1 MTKSKDLV
9 QLLHLL
15 RRGLRGARM
24 NVVLFVIFCWGPA
37 LAADDYPSR
46 PIRLIIPAPAGGPA
60 DVVGRLYAKH
70 LSKLAGQPVVVE
82 NPGGASGVI
91 GVGMVMRAES
101 DGYTLLLGTT
111 STMAGINHL
120 FMKDLPYEYAR
131 DFSTIGLIANAPHV
145 LAVRSSL
152 PARNLAEF
160 VALAKQSPGKYTFA
174 SAGPGTIVQMGGELV
189 KYYAG
194 IDILHVPFKGGAPA
208 TMAVIA
214 GDVDMT
220 VNDLTTLDAHFKS
233 GKLRPLAVAGTRRL
247 GPLPDIPTFA
257 ELGMPKII
265 SSTWWGVAVLKA
277 TPSSIQSRLKT
288 MHGKIIADP
297 EFLSRIEAMAVEPL
311 NLTPEQ
317 ITAFIHDDTKKW
329 KEVAAAA
336 NIPRD

>member
-1 MTKSKDLV
+1 MTKSEV
-9 QLLHLL
+9 LLQFLRLL
-15 RRGLRGARM
+15 RSGLRGARTK
-24 NVVLFVIFCWGPA
+24 VLLLVFCFGPA
-37 LAADDYPSR
+37 AAADEYPSR

-91 GVGMVMRAES
+91 GVGMVMRAEP
-101 DGYTLLLGTT
+101 DGYTVLLGTT

-160 VALAKQSPGKYTFA
+160 VALARQSPGKYTFA

-194 IDILHVPFKGGAPA
+194 IDILHVPFRGGAPA

-220 VNDLTTLDAHFKS
+220 VNDLTTLDAFFKS
-233 GKLRPLAVAGTRRL
+233 GKLRPLAVASARRL
-247 GPLPDIPTFA
+247 KPLSDIPTFA

-265 SSTWWGVAVLKA
+265 SSTWWGIGVPNLTSA
-277 TPSSIQSRLKT
+277 SIQSRLRT
-288 MHGKIIADP
+288 IHGKILADA
-297 EFLSRIEAMAVEPL
+297 EFLTQLDAMGG
-311 NLTPEQ
+311 
-317 ITAFIHDDTKKW
+317 
-329 KEVAAAA
+329 AAAEPDA
-336 NIPRD
+336 GGAVGHCVWAMGILHWCARCR

>member
-1 MTKSKDLV
+1 MLMSEDLL
-9 QLLHLL
+9 QILHRL
-15 RRGLRGARM
+15 RRGLRKARM
-24 NVVLFVIFCWGPA
+24 CAVLLLIFCYGPA
-37 LAADDYPSR
+37 VAADDYPSR
-46 PIRLIIPAPAGGPA
+46 VIRLIIPAPAGGPA

-91 GVGMVMRAES
+91 GVGMVMRAEP
-101 DGYTLLLGTT
+101 DGYTILLGTT
-111 STMAGINHL
+111 STVAGINHL

-131 DFSTIGLIANAPHV
+131 DFATIGLIANAPHV

-152 PARNLAEF
+152 PARNLTEF

-189 KYYAG
+189 KYHAG
-194 IDILHVPFKGGAPA
+194 IDILHVPFRGGAPA

-233 GKLRPLAVAGTRRL
+233 GKLRPLAVASARRIK
-247 GPLPDIPTFA
+247 PIPDIPTFA

-265 SSTWWGVAVLKA
+265 SSTWWGIAVPKA
-277 TPSSIQSRLKT
+277 APASIQSKLRT
-288 MHGKIIADP
+288 MHVKILADT
-297 EFLSRIEAMAVEPL
+297 EFLSQLEAIGVEPL

-317 ITAFIHDDTKKW
+317 IPVFIHDDTQKW

-336 NIPRD
+336 KIPRD